1 MTTTGRSPAG
11 HLEHVEAP
19 GSMLTH
25 TASRMLAVLR
35 ISTGF
40 VFLWAFL
47 DKTFGFNY
55 ATPSARAWINGG
67 SPTKGFLSSV
77 DVGPFQGTFHSLAGT
92 AFADWTFMLGL
103 LGIGVAL
110 ILGIGMR
117 LAAGAAA
124 LMMAMMWFAE
134 YPLAQHTSAGKP
146 SGSTNPI
153 TDYHFVYGI
162 GAIALA
168 LTYAGHTWG
177 LGKWW
182 ASLPLVQKNRWLI

>member
-1 MTTTGRSPAG
+1 MTTIGRGAAAH
-11 HLEHVEAP
+11 HLEKVEAP
-19 GSMLTH
+19 GSMLTE
-25 TASRMLAVLR
+25 TAAKALAVLR

-47 DKTFGFNY
+47 DKTFGFGY
-55 ATPSARAWINGG
+55 ATPSAKAWINGG

-77 DVGPFQGTFHSLAGT
+77 DVGPSGLQTFFHNIAGDPW
-92 AFADWTFMLGL
+92 ANWLFMLGL

-117 LAAGAAA
+117 IAAGATI
-124 LMMAMMWFAE
+124 AMMTLMWLAE
-134 YPLAQHTSAGKP
+134 WPLAK
-146 SGSTNPI
+146 GSSNPI
-153 TDYHFVYGI
+153 TDYHFIYAVT
-162 GAIALA
+162 AVVLA